1 MQACG
6 EATACGEGAH
16 EVVLVCTVR
25 SGRKNN
31 RGEAAVLEIEG
42 AGQEVYM
49 KLPWRKPSQLRRPEG
64 LVQTYR

>member
-1 MQACG
+1 
-6 EATACGEGAH
+6 
-16 EVVLVCTVR
+16 VR

-49 KLPWRKPSQLRRPEG
+49 KLPWLKPSQLRRPEG